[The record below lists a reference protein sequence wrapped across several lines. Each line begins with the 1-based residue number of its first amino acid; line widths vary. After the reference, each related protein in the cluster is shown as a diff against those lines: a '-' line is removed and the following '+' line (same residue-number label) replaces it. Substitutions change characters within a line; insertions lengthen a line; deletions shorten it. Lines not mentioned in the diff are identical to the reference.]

1 MESSE
6 FLEDIVAGDGS
17 QYMVPGANPLTLEEL
32 VECYKTSDHYKDIM
46 RIVTG
51 DHAKHTYWW
60 KVNLGLGCPLIR
72 HPIVRSINSQEKRQ
86 VNKSFH
92 EISISCQSKL

>member
-17 QYMVPGANPLTLEEL
+17 QYMVQGANPLTLEEL

-51 DHAKHTYWW
+51 DHAKHTYW
-60 KVNLGLGCPLIR
+60 VESEPGLGLSLNTPSHCEVDKQPRKETGKQIIP
-72 HPIVRSINSQEKRQ
+72 
-86 VNKSFH
+86 
-92 EISISCQSKL
+92 